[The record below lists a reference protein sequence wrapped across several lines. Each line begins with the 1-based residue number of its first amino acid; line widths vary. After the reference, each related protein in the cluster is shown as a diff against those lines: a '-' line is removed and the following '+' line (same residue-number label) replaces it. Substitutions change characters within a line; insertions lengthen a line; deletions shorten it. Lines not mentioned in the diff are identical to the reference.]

1 MERFYGTV
9 SDGRLVLDARQAFI
23 EAVRTLEGR
32 QIVLELRQSRKRSN
46 QQNRYYWG
54 AVLPI
59 VQYGMQQVGVTMSI
73 EQVHDLMKFKH
84 LQTEYVTTDGEIINS
99 IGSTTALNPIEFG
112 DYIDRIREWALEYLN
127 IDIPEPNQQTTL
139 I

>member
-32 QIVLELRQSRKRSN
+32 QVVLELRQSRKRSN

-73 EQVHDLMKFKH
+73 EQVHGLMKFKH

-99 IGSTTALNPIEFG
+99 IGSTTARCRCSDILTPILLFC
-112 DYIDRIREWALEYLN
+112 LCSH
-127 IDIPEPNQQTTL
+127 QTL
-139 I
+139 SDSGRWYFRCC

>member
-32 QIVLELRQSRKRSN
+32 QVVLELRQSRKRSN

-54 AVLPI
+54 AVLTI
-59 VQYGMQQVGVTMSI
+59 VQYGMKQVGVTMSI

-84 LQTEYVTTDGEIINS
+84 LKAEYVTTDGEIINS
-99 IGSTTALNPIEFG
+99 IGSTTDLNPIEFS

>member
-1 MERFYGTV
+1 MKRFYGTV

-23 EAVRTLEGR
+23 EAVRTLEGK
-32 QIVLELRQSRKRSN
+32 QVVIELRQSRKRSN

-59 VQYGMQQVGVTMSI
+59 IQYGMKQVGVTMSI

-99 IGSTTALNPIEFG
+99 IGSTTDLNPIEFS